1 MLDLQIKAVKVLC
14 VFLCVCFFF
23 KALGIEEERGSLAAT
38 WGPWQL
44 ASDIGKSQVPSSS
57 QARHPTVFS

>member
-1 MLDLQIKAVKVLC
+1 MLDLQIKAVKVFCVCVC
-14 VFLCVCFFF
+14 VFF
-23 KALGIEEERGSLAAT
+23 KELRIEEERGSLAAT
-38 WGPWQL
+38 WGPRQL